1 MKKTQIWGVNVREVN
16 TGIEELEADGWEIL
30 SVQVLTVPSEYLRD
44 TIYKVAYITAQKEE
58 KEDKSIY
65 EKMYLLE
72 QYCTKYRANE
82 THLCDGCG
90 LAILCDKY
98 EGNSSYLWEFDDVE
112 KGYELIRDKKEEF
125 DIYE

>member
-1 MKKTQIWGVNVREVN
+1 MKKTQIWSVNVREVN
-16 TGIEELEADGWEIL
+16 TEIKELEADGWEVL

-44 TIYKVAYITAQKEE
+44 TVYKVAYITVQ

-82 THLCDGCG
+82 THICDGCR

-112 KGYELIRDKKEEF
+112 KGYELIGGKNDKGFCE
-125 DIYE
+125 